1 MSRTAKQVTDER
13 DKPTQ
18 ANNEASLYMVEY
30 LEALDT
36 NGHAGL
42 ESLKNKLIQFSQAP
56 WV

>member
-1 MSRTAKQVTDER
+1 MSRSAKQGTEKR
-13 DKPTQ
+13 DKPNQ
-18 ANNEASLYMVEY
+18 MNNEASLYMVEY